1 VMLLLVMGAGG
12 FGMEAIWV
20 AEEMNRNLSD
30 KNKFKILGY
39 IDDYPEKK
47 GKIFYGYS
55 VLGLPEQIAQELKGE
70 IYFHCAIGDNK
81 SRENV
86 ANRLAGFGWRPIT
99 LIHPSALMGREVSI
113 GDGSYIGA
121 GAVVA
126 PRAKIGNHVLIN
138 CSAGIGHDSV
148 LEDFAQVC
156 PGARVNGMCT
166 VKKYAFI
173 GSNASLHPGI
183 TVGTAAT
190 VGANSQV
197 IRSVRPNTTV
207 IGVPAKTFGKSC

>member
-1 VMLLLVMGAGG
+1 MLLLVMGAGG

-39 IDDYPEKK
+39 VDDYPEKK
-47 GKIFYGYS
+47 GKIFYGYP
-55 VLGLPEQIAQELKGE
+55 VLGLPEQVAQELKNE

-86 ANRLAGFGWRPIT
+86 TNRLTLVGWRPIT
-99 LIHPSALMGREVSI
+99 LIHPSALMGREVNI
-113 GDGSYIGA
+113 GEGSYIGA
-121 GAVVA
+121 GTVVA

-138 CSAGIGHDSV
+138 CSSGIGHDSV
-148 LEDFAQVC
+148 LEDFSQVC
-156 PGARVNGMCT
+156 PGARVNGMCI
-166 VKKYAFI
+166 VKKHAFI

-183 TVGTAAT
+183 TVGAAAT

-197 IRSVRPNTTV
+197 IRSVKPNTTV
-207 IGVPAKTFGKSC
+207 IGVPAKIIGKIC

>member
-1 VMLLLVMGAGG
+1 MFLVVMGAGG

-20 AEEMNRNLSD
+20 AEEMNRHLSD
-30 KNKFKILGY
+30 KNKLNILGY
-39 IDDYPEKK
+39 IDDTSGKK
-47 GKIFYGYS
+47 GKKFYGYS

-70 IYFHCAIGDNK
+70 IFFHCAIGDNK

-86 ANRLAGFGWRPIT
+86 VNRLLGFGWRPIT
-99 LIHPSALMGREVSI
+99 LIHPSALIGREVSI
-113 GDGSYIGA
+113 GEGSYIGA
-121 GAVVA
+121 GTVVA
-126 PRAKIGNHVLIN
+126 PCAKIGNYVLIN
-138 CSAGIGHDSV
+138 CSSGIGHDSV
-148 LEDFAQVC
+148 LEDFSQVC
-156 PGARVNGMCT
+156 PGARVNGLCI
-166 VKKYAFI
+166 VKKHAFI